1 MPEPV
6 RLLIVC
12 LGNICRSPMAEG
24 ALRARLREAGLADAV
39 HVDSAGTGGWHAGQ
53 PPDPRAI
60 ACASRHG
67 VELGQLRARQL
78 RPGDFSGF
86 DWILCADQENLR
98 DVRALGPAS
107 ARARAAL
114 LLPWAGHAGDAIP
127 DPYEGGAPD
136 FEHVWRLVD
145 AAARTAV
152 RERRWERGADA

>member
-39 HVDSAGTGGWHAGQ
+39 DVDSAGTGGWHAGQ
-53 PPDPRAI
+53 APDPRAI

-78 RPGDFSGF
+78 DPRDYGEF
-86 DWILCADQENLR
+86 DWILCADPDNLR
-98 DVRALGPAS
+98 DVRARAPAT
-107 ARARAAL
+107 ARARTGL
-114 LLPWAGHAGDAIP
+114 LLPWAGQGGDAIP
-127 DPYEGGAPD
+127 DPYEGGVAE
-136 FEHVWRLVD
+136 FERVWRLVD
-145 AAARTAV
+145 GAARTAV
-152 RERRWERGADA
+152 RERRWERVD